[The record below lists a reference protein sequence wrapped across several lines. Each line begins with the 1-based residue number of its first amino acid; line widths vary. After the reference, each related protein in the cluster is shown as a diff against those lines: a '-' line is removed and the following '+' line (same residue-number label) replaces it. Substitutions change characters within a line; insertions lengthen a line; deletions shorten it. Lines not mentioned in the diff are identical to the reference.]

1 MAREFQLAPLPRK
14 NPTLTGYNVSGRSP
28 FTFAHYYR
36 PAAAIGGAFFDFFQL
51 SENRLGVFICD
62 VMGHGL
68 RAALVTAI
76 IWALFEERRPG
87 MSNAG
92 RFLTTLNLRLR
103 TILERVDEPFVSTA
117 FYLIVDATSKD
128 V

>member
-36 PAAAIGGAFFDFFQL
+36 PAAAIGGDFFDFFQL

-76 IWALFEERRPG
+76 IRALFEELLAA
-87 MSNAG
+87 MFNAG
-92 RFLTTLNLRLR
+92 DFLTTLNLRLR
-103 TILERVDEPFVSTA
+103 TNLEPVDGTIVYTA
-117 FYLIVDATSKD
+117 IQFNDQ
-128 V
+128 